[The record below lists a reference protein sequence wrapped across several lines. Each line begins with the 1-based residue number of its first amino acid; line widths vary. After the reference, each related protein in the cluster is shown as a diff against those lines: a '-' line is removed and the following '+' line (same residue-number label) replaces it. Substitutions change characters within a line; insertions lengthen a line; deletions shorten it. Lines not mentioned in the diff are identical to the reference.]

1 MKMLRPEVAKAS
13 AILFAALVSAAS
25 GAFAQ
30 EKYKYSFK
38 APDGVTKY
46 TKQHVVDVGDVPGHQ
61 IRVAE
66 THTVYAGEAPVYAG
80 VKVKEA
86 WGRISSDYVE
96 GSGHAVNYTVAIME
110 NGDKVFSRTQLLLQ
124 TGVGAD
130 GARKSAFTTVTTI
143 TGGTGKFVGIRG
155 TLRGQGTTDFKTG
168 TSNNQAEGEY
178 WFEK

>member
-1 MKMLRPEVAKAS
+1 MKAT
-13 AILFAALVSAAS
+13 LFAALVAVSAAS
-25 GAFAQ
+25 GALAQ

-46 TKQHVVDVGDVPGHQ
+46 TKQHTLDVGDVPGHQ

-66 THTVYAGEAPVYAG
+66 THTVYTGDAPVYAG

-86 WGRISSDYVE
+86 WGRLTSDYVD
-96 GSGHAVNYTVAIME
+96 GSGHAVNYAVAVME

-124 TGVGAD
+124 SSTGAD
-130 GARKSAFTTVTTI
+130 GVRKNAFTTVTTI

-155 TLRGQGTTDFKTG
+155 SLRGQGATDFKTG
-168 TSNNQAEGEY
+168 TSNNLTEGEY

>member
-1 MKMLRPEVAKAS
+1 MKAT
-13 AILFAALVSAAS
+13 LFAALVAVSAAS
-25 GAFAQ
+25 GALAQ

-46 TKQHVVDVGDVPGHQ
+46 TKQHTLDVGDVPGHQ

-66 THTVYAGEAPVYAG
+66 THTVYTGDAPVYAG

-86 WGRISSDYVE
+86 WGRLTSDYVD
-96 GSGHAVNYTVAIME
+96 GSGHAVNYAVAIME

-124 TGVGAD
+124 SSAGAD
-130 GARKSAFTTVTTI
+130 GVRKNSFTTVTTI

-155 TLRGQGTTDFKTG
+155 TLRGQGATDFKSG
-168 TSNNQAEGEY
+168 TSNNLTEGEY